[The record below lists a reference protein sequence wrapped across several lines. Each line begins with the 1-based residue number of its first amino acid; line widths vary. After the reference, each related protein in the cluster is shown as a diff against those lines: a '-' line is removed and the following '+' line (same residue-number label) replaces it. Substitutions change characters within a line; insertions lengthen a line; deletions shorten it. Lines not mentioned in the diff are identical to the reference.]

1 MKVEILYFQG
11 CPNHGPVMEMVRY
24 VLAQEGIQAN
34 VETVEV
40 QDMEVAENLQ
50 FLGSPSVR
58 VDGVD
63 IEPGREKDSP
73 FFGCRTYAVKG
84 KTTGVPPEEWLV
96 NSLRRYGLGK
106 RPSCCVE

>member
-40 QDMEVAENLQ
+40 QDMEVAENLL

-63 IEPGREKDSP
+63 IEPGREKDPP

-96 NSLRRYGLGK
+96 NSIRR
-106 RPSCCVE
+106 